1 MFFTLPRLSI
11 EVQDSHICVYSLQ
24 FGLISSAR
32 VCRLLDSECLL
43 FTRSLTDRSADGW
56 QRDAYPSLR
65 ATPCPP
71 PSIHQSLQLAQTP
84 SRSALQFHKL
94 PVTISGT
101 TTLGRGCVSPQSCE
115 ILWLE
120 EVKKSFITPNETT
133 ELRNKLR

>member
-1 MFFTLPRLSI
+1 MPT
-11 EVQDSHICVYSLQ
+11 DSLNIHTTCVFDTPMAKYRGAGIKDLRMCAYSLQ
-24 FGLISSAR
+24 FRPISSAK

-43 FTRSLTDRSADGW
+43 FTWSLTDRSANGW
-56 QRDAYPSLR
+56 QRAAYPSLR

-101 TTLGRGCVSPQSCE
+101 TTLGRGRVSPQS
-115 ILWLE
+115 
-120 EVKKSFITPNETT
+120 VKFYG
-133 ELRNKLR
+133 